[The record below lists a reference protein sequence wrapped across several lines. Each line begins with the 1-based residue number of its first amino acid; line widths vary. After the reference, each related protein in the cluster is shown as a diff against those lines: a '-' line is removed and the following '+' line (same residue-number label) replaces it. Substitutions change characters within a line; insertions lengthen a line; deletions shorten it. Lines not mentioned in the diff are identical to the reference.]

1 MATREDIKAIF
12 SDAGYR
18 APDGTSIYNRNWNQ
32 MCQAL
37 TWRLCEAFGS
47 VPVDGI
53 DSAKAAYN
61 IEKAAGRINT
71 GSAPAGKFV
80 YFEIGTYGHVG
91 FTTNDSGEFV
101 SGTKHL
107 AEAWGINAGV
117 NTIDAYCAATGARY
131 LGYSDLNGGNS
142 LPFTASTPEPTP
154 TPAPSGGE
162 LIRVQGDGVEYWEPV
177 GALAQRIGAALETRA
192 RVDQP
197 FKNDGYPGSNWRKG
211 VQRTLANAG
220 LYSGAIDGKLGPNNL
235 RQVQEYAKK
244 FGDYDYLIDGD
255 PQVNSWSNF
264 ALGLERP

>member
-1 MATREDIKAIF
+1 MATREDIKAWLQA
-12 SDAGYR
+12 SPRD
-18 APDGTSIYNRNWNQ
+18 WNQ

-101 SGTKHL
+101 SGTRHL

-117 NTIDAYCAATGARY
+117 NTIEAYCAATGARY

-142 LPFTASTPEPTP
+142 LPFTAPTPEPTP
-154 TPAPSGGE
+154 TPAPAGE
-162 LIRVQGDGVEYWEPV
+162 LRQVEGDGVTYYEPI
-177 GALAQRIGAALETRA
+177 GALAKRIGAALEA
-192 RVDQP
+192 RGRVEQP
-197 FKNDGYPGSNWRKG
+197 FDNDCDPGRNWRSG

-220 LYSGAIDGKLGPNNL
+220 LYSGDIDGRLGPNNI
-235 RQVQEYAKK
+235 RQVQEYAAK
-244 FGDYDYLIDGD
+244 FGDYRYKIDGD
-255 PQVNSWSNF
+255 PRVNSWAGF